1 MKACRYLSLLP
12 LGMALGGIN
21 PLAGQVRLNDL
32 VITGGAA
39 MEVYLGNFSAVTVA
53 QIDSTDSALA
63 GVGHWTARG
72 SVNFLPSGRRALWLD
87 FDGGVRQFATGGFQL
102 RNYAPR
108 EHSGRLTMTYGQRLA
123 GGTFTTEATARARS
137 IADRPP
143 MPLYL
148 SPGYETYTA
157 RVGYGRSLRPGLDLS
172 VAVTGEKADYSAPKT
187 LPQLDLLDRSS
198 VIVRTEAVRDFRD
211 PARTEDFSKFG
222 VFAAY
227 RHHSYPKQ
235 GLGLLRADH
244 ALGGGVSYERE
255 TDRLVLRLSLDGTL
269 SRSNAPRVEYN
280 AAVLKGELTWSLGTS
295 TQLDFEGTLA
305 RKRYRNRVQDHLVP
319 GEEGDNASLLYAEVT
334 RFLSP
339 QVDASF
345 RFGWQKVET
354 NISGAYYTRFGGTF
368 FLKVRPGF

>member
-39 MEVYLGNFSAVTVA
+39 MEVYLGNFSAITVP

-72 SVNFLPSGRRALWLD
+72 GVSFLPAGRRALALD

-108 EHSGRLTMTYGQRLA
+108 EHSGRVTMTYGQRLA

-227 RHHSYPKQ
+227 RYHSYPKQ

>member
-1 MKACRYLSLLP
+1 MKARGFLQLLP
-12 LGMALGGIN
+12 IAMTLAGVS
-21 PLAGQVRLNDL
+21 PLAGQVHLSDF
-32 VITGGAA
+32 VVTGGAA
-39 MEVYLGNFSAVTVA
+39 MEVYLGNFSAITVPL
-53 QIDSTDSALA
+53 IDSTDSALA
-63 GVGHWTARG
+63 GVGEWTARG
-72 SVNFLPSGRRALWLD
+72 GVSFLPAGRRALALD

-157 RVGYGRSLRPGLDLS
+157 RVGYGKALRPGLDLS
-172 VAVTGEKADYSAPKT
+172 MAVTGERADYSAPKT
-187 LPQLDLLDRSS
+187 LPHLDLLDRSS

-211 PARTEDFSKFG
+211 PARPEDFSQFG
-222 VFAAY
+222 VFANY
-227 RHHSYPKQ
+227 RYHSYPKQ
-235 GLGLLRADH
+235 GLGLLRVDH
-244 ALGGGVSYERE
+244 AVGGGVSYEME
-255 TDRLVLRLSLDGTL
+255 TEALIVKLSLDGTL
-269 SRSNAPRVEYN
+269 SRSNAPRVHYN
-280 AAVLKGELTWSLGTS
+280 AAVLRAELSWTLGSS
-295 TQLDFEGTLA
+295 TQLDIEGNLA
-305 RKRYRNRVQDHLVP
+305 RKRYLNPAVDALVP
-319 GEEGDNASLLYAEVT
+319 GEEGDNASLLYAEIT

-339 QVDASF
+339 AVDGSF

>member
-1 MKACRYLSLLP
+1 MKACRSLPLLP
-12 LGMALGGIN
+12 LAVALAGTS
-21 PLAGQVRLNDL
+21 PLAGQVRLSDL

-39 MEVYLGNFSAVTVA
+39 MEVYLGNFSAITVP

-72 SVNFLPSGRRALWLD
+72 RVSFLPSGRRALALD
-87 FDGGVRQFATGGFQL
+87 FEGGVRQFATGGFQL

-123 GGTFTTEATARARS
+123 SGTFTTEATARVRS

-148 SPGYETYTA
+148 SPGYETYMA
-157 RVGYGRSLRPGLDLS
+157 QVGYGKSLRPDFDLS
-172 VAVTGEKADYSAPKT
+172 MAVTGEMADYAAPKA

-198 VIVRTEAVRDFRD
+198 VIVRTEAVRTVRD
-211 PARTEDFSKFG
+211 PARPDDISKFG
-222 VFAAY
+222 VFANY
-227 RHHSYPKQ
+227 RYHSYPKQ
-235 GLGLLRADH
+235 GLGLLRVDH
-244 ALGGGVSYERE
+244 AVGGGVSYE
-255 TDRLVLRLSLDGTL
+255 TDIERLILKLSLDGTL
-269 SRSNAPRVEYN
+269 SRSNSPRVDYN
-280 AAVLKGELTWSLGTS
+280 AAVLTGELTWSLGSS
-295 TQLDFEGTLA
+295 TQLDIEGTLA
-305 RKRYRNRVQDHLVP
+305 RKRYLNPVVDALVP
-319 GEEGDNASLLYAEVT
+319 GEEGDNASLLYAEIT

-339 QVDASF
+339 EVDASF